1 MSSNLREIIKKIGI
15 TQQELADYLGIT
27 RQYLN
32 QYLDETL
39 EDQKL
44 PEKYLE
50 NILFLFECQ
59 SRDELF
65 DSSLVRNSKQI
76 RKRMQMIKTTRES
89 MNNLF
94 NVENEKKLELFKI
107 IDYLHALIKLDDEL
121 LESLAVL
128 IESISKENTYHT
140 LLSYIGKRNLIIE
153 FEDEKYNQPRNR
165 VREALLF
172 QALEKDI
179 KDTNHH
185 EALYEEFKMT
195 TKRQNNIDLEALKI
209 SLNELGY
216 TNISQ
221 KEVLDIFKKYNQIK
235 LNEKE

>member
-1 MSSNLREIIKKIGI
+1 MSSNLREIIKKTGI

-32 QYLDETL
+32 QYLDETI
-39 EDQKL
+39 EHQKL

-59 SRDELF
+59 SREELF
-65 DSSLVRNSKQI
+65 DFNLTRSGKQI
-76 RKRMQMIKTTRES
+76 RKRMNTIKSTKES

-94 NVENEKKLELFKI
+94 NVETEKKLELFKI
-107 IDYLHALIKLDDEL
+107 IDYLHALIKLDDAL
-121 LESLAVL
+121 LESLAIL
-128 IESISKENTYHT
+128 IESISKESTYHA

-153 FEDEKYNQPRNR
+153 FDDEKYNHPKNR
-165 VREALLF
+165 AREALLY
-172 QALEKDI
+172 QALEKELTDV
-179 KDTNHH
+179 NQHQV
-185 EALYEEFKMT
+185 LYEEFKMS
-195 TKRQNNIDLEALKI
+195 TKRQNNIDLELLKI